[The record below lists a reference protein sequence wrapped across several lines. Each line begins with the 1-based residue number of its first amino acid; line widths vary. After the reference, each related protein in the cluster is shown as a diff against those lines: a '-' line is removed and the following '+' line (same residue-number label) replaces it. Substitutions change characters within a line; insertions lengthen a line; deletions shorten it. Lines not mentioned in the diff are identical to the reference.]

1 MKPREF
7 WPFVIPSVLVMTA
20 LMVFPLFFTLY
31 LSFQNFTL
39 GEPSRFVGLL
49 NYVRTLGD
57 ERFWNALRFTL
68 LYMVF
73 TIPAQMFIGFV
84 LALLLNEVVKL
95 KRLLISGYL
104 LPFIV
109 TPVVGTLAVAWLFRD
124 RGLYTYLLS
133 QAGLNIQWYS
143 DPIAAKALIILYGIW
158 STVPF
163 ALMMIYASLQA
174 MPGEPIEAAIVDGA
188 TWLQRVRHVVVPYLR
203 PIFFFIAMIGIMDS
217 FRLFDSVAV
226 MTKGGPG
233 VATETVMFYT
243 YGVAFTEL
251 LLGRGSSIVVLGVL
265 IILLLL
271 SPLLYRTYK
280 DIMGD
285 R

>member
-1 MKPREF
+1 
-7 WPFVIPSVLVMTA
+7 
-20 LMVFPLFFTLY
+20 
-31 LSFQNFTL
+31 
-39 GEPSRFVGLL
+39 
-49 NYVRTLGD
+49 
-57 ERFWNALRFTL
+57 
-68 LYMVF
+68 
-73 TIPAQMFIGFV
+73 
-84 LALLLNEVVKL
+84 
-95 KRLLISGYL
+95 
-104 LPFIV
+104 
-109 TPVVGTLAVAWLFRD
+109 
-124 RGLYTYLLS
+124 
-133 QAGLNIQWYS
+133 
-143 DPIAAKALIILYGIW
+143 
-158 STVPF
+158 VPF

-174 MPGEPIEAAIVDGA
+174 MPGEPIEASIVDGA

-233 VATETVMFYT
+233 AATETVMFYT